1 MTHDCSDCD
10 YMKSLEDNY
19 GRTIY
24 FCMFDQSPCYSAET
38 GIGGYCELD
47 DYAEEIYR
55 RSEEWEEDECG

>member
-1 MTHDCSDCD
+1 MTHNCSDC
-10 YMKSLEDNY
+10 MKSLEDNS

-24 FCMFDQSPCYSAET
+24 FCMFDQSPCYLEET
-38 GIGGYCELD
+38 EICGHCELD